1 MKLIEIFKDYIRGF
15 EHDSRAEMPF
25 GYTIESIQMESEIN
39 RDLSMIVIFIFFAI
53 FWLGMEN
60 YMDIVQ
66 HIIDFSRQRRN
77 FL

>member
-15 EHDSRAEMPF
+15 EHDSNTEMPL
-25 GYTIESIQMESEIN
+25 GYTIESIQMEAESN
-39 RDLSMIVIFIFFAI
+39 RDLSMIVIFLFFAI

-66 HIIDFSRQRRN
+66 YIIDFFRQRRN
-77 FL
+77 

>member
-1 MKLIEIFKDYIRGF
+1 MKFIKILKDYIRGF
-15 EHDSRAEMPF
+15 EHDSQPS
-25 GYTIESIQMESEIN
+25 GYTIESIEMEPEIN
-39 RDLSMIVIFIFFAI
+39 RDLSMIVIFVFFAI

-77 FL
+77 

>member
-1 MKLIEIFKDYIRGF
+1 MKLIKILKDYIRGF
-15 EHDSRAEMPF
+15 EHDSQPL
-25 GYTIESIQMESEIN
+25 GYTIESIEMEPEIN
-39 RDLSMIVIFIFFAI
+39 RDLSMMVIFVFFAI

-77 FL
+77 